1 MICLNSWLY
10 DENNPFSKV
19 EAIQYYDELR
29 KDLEEGYFEG
39 INVYLSFFNKELV
52 NILDYFNEYIV
63 IFDALITIPL
73 GLYLCK
79 KQCTKLS
86 TLDNH
91 EEQLLGYKK
100 AASMRILLVGNTM
113 VFAIAAFYLMGAYQS
128 MLWVA
133 AVSAIGWYFTKP
145 SERKMELELQA
156 KDPNQENY

>member
-1 MICLNSWLY
+1 MEQKIIRTLNVYYYGIMALTLLAGTLAYFLIMKDYVQPIDSL
-10 DENNPFSKV
+10 S
-19 EAIQYYDELR
+19 ALGQTIQY
-29 KDLEEGYFEG
+29 
-39 INVYLSFFNKELV
+39 I
-52 NILDYFNEYIV
+52 I

-86 TLDNH
+86 VLENET
-91 EEQLLGYKK
+91 EKMLGYKK
-100 AASMRILLVGNTM
+100 AASMRIVLVSNTM

-145 SERKMELELQA
+145 SDRKMELELQPQ
-156 KDPNQENY
+156 DPNQENY